1 MMNQPHLVDYSLFS
15 SPAPKVIKRPITM
28 ALRVANNS
36 LLINVIGF
44 LIIFLSALFMYQRM
58 MSREEKAIEHQNSI
72 IGFHQYVKDNIK

>member
-1 MMNQPHLVDYSLFS
+1 MMKQPHLVDYSLFS
-15 SPAPKVIKRPITM
+15 RPPPKVIKRPITV

-44 LIIFLSALFMYQRM
+44 LIICLSALFMYQRLL
-58 MSREEKAIEHQNSI
+58 SREEKAIEHQNSI